1 MIRNEELNFNSRAFA
16 DVWYADRQKE
26 NYLVGKKLSW
36 NILSTQVPF
45 VNFTF
50 PWLDYGIESQT
61 IQNNDNNQIFRK
73 NRLSN
78 KFYFRQKPFFSAVN
92 ISGGNKRLCVLV
104 CKWFFHLQ
112 AFQSFIYTKLGN
124 STWLLIGKTPFN
136 VSQEVLQPF
145 VSLCI
150 ITWILQSFRTL

>member
-50 PWLDYGIESQT
+50 PWLDYGSESQT

-92 ISGGNKRLCVLV
+92 ISGGNKTLCVLV

-112 AFQSFIYTKLGN
+112 AFQK
-124 STWLLIGKTPFN
+124 
-136 VSQEVLQPF
+136 VLSIRNWEIPHGF
-145 VSLCI
+145 
-150 ITWILQSFRTL
+150 